1 MQWGPYDTQL
11 SPWHPGH
18 FHAGGLL
25 TQRPGEPSMRN
36 GPQHQPGLVQAA
48 GKVPTRVQPRFQ
60 AEEKGTHLA
69 SPTPTQGRAG
79 LELALETGHQC
90 RFKC

>member
-1 MQWGPYDTQL
+1 MAHNTSLASCRQQGMCP
-11 SPWHPGH
+11 H
-18 FHAGGLL
+18 
-25 TQRPGEPSMRN
+25 
-36 GPQHQPGLVQAA
+36 
-48 GKVPTRVQPRFQ
+48 RVQPRFQ